1 MKRFLFFMA
10 VLLTGGQ
17 AVAQEVE
24 ETKTLSEVTIHG
36 ARIVQR
42 VDGQTIYPTQQ
53 QVASS
58 TNGYSLLEKLTLP
71 RVRVDPIMHTIT
83 ALSNDGN
90 VQVRIN
96 DVLAKREDLLALEV
110 EAVERID
117 YIENPGLRYGE
128 DVACVIN
135 IIIKKPSSGY
145 VLGADLTNTLTTVNG
160 DETFYGRLNHR
171 KSEFGATYSL
181 DYNRFT
187 GLRYDE
193 RATYEMESGT
203 LASVNRHQVKGTSS
217 QFSHNGQLTYSLT
230 DSSFVFQAKMNANKS
245 LRPSHSYTQM
255 QVNGDVFNN
264 NDFSNVF
271 SPSIDIYY
279 HRDFTRHASLTTN
292 VVGTHIRTK
301 NQVENNEGGD
311 YRYSV
316 LGKTW
321 ALWGETLYENRL
333 KPFTFSG
340 GLQYAQKYMNNQYE
354 GSTNAVNHMHSS
366 NIYLFGQLKGALGK
380 WIYLV
385 GLGTSWLRYRQAAT
399 HYQFWLFRPKFSL
412 TYPLAKRLKM
422 KYDFEI
428 SQHVSQ
434 IALVSDVSIKR
445 NAYET
450 LVGNP
455 SIKPNRVTS
464 HNISF
469 VYSTP
474 RLTTQLQ
481 GYYRLNAHCNM
492 EKYIRKEGHFYHTQT
507 NADNTC
513 SFFFIEN
520 YNSLDLI
527 PEHLSLSLSGGIW
540 RFFNHGEGYNHT
552 YTSFNGR
559 ASITAYLD
567 KWTLGAYVDN
577 GWHFMEGEHR
587 GHQAP
592 AWYVSASYRVKQLT
606 VSLYA
611 QHLMSAVPYTNK
623 TEVLSQYV
631 NKQAQRRNA
640 DFGNMITLNLTWRLS
655 AGRKYHDI
663 HRTMNHRDTETGIM
677 K

>member
-279 HRDFTRHASLTTN
+279 HRDFTRHASLTTCC
-292 VVGTHIRTK
+292 
-301 NQVENNEGGD
+301 
-311 YRYSV
+311 RYTYSYKKSS
-316 LGKTW
+316 GK
-321 ALWGETLYENRL
+321 
-333 KPFTFSG
+333 
-340 GLQYAQKYMNNQYE
+340 
-354 GSTNAVNHMHSS
+354 
-366 NIYLFGQLKGALGK
+366 
-380 WIYLV
+380 
-385 GLGTSWLRYRQAAT
+385 
-399 HYQFWLFRPKFSL
+399 
-412 TYPLAKRLKM
+412 
-422 KYDFEI
+422 
-428 SQHVSQ
+428 
-434 IALVSDVSIKR
+434 
-445 NAYET
+445 
-450 LVGNP
+450 
-455 SIKPNRVTS
+455 
-464 HNISF
+464 
-469 VYSTP
+469 
-474 RLTTQLQ
+474 
-481 GYYRLNAHCNM
+481 
-492 EKYIRKEGHFYHTQT
+492 
-507 NADNTC
+507 
-513 SFFFIEN
+513 
-520 YNSLDLI
+520 
-527 PEHLSLSLSGGIW
+527 
-540 RFFNHGEGYNHT
+540 
-552 YTSFNGR
+552 
-559 ASITAYLD
+559 
-567 KWTLGAYVDN
+567 
-577 GWHFMEGEHR
+577 
-587 GHQAP
+587 
-592 AWYVSASYRVKQLT
+592 
-606 VSLYA
+606 
-611 QHLMSAVPYTNK
+611 
-623 TEVLSQYV
+623 
-631 NKQAQRRNA
+631 
-640 DFGNMITLNLTWRLS
+640 
-655 AGRKYHDI
+655 
-663 HRTMNHRDTETGIM
+663 
-677 K
+677 